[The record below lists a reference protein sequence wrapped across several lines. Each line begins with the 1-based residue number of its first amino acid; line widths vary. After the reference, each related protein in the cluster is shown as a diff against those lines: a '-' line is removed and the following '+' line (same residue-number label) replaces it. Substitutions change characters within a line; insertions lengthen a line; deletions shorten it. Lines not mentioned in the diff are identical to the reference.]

1 MVIGLDPKGV
11 GKMSNWENALLKI
24 CEIYFKSDSS
34 IDWIVVGSVGSVLQG
49 CDMTPGDID
58 IYVKEKE
65 TVGQLAELLQPF
77 ATSEKQGDT
86 YDEHWLSSI
95 EEPTFTQTFPS
106 GFTWTKGHWN
116 IEGVDVEVVNISNS
130 AGIPD
135 SETGD
140 GIWEGGKYIW
150 HLYKNVSFGP
160 YTIRTVPL
168 EIQLESN
175 YRRQRQE
182 RIDAIIKAMQ
192 THGYNE
198 ELLKKA
204 LSSQNLLE
212 FYTAMGVESSIS

>member
-1 MVIGLDPKGV
+1 MVFGLNRLEVK
-11 GKMSNWENALLKI
+11 KLSNWEKALSKI
-24 CEIYFKSDSS
+24 CEIYVNTESRMN
-34 IDWIVVGSVGSVLQG
+34 WVLVGSVGSVLQG

-58 IYVKEKE
+58 IYVKDKE
-65 TVGQLAELLQPF
+65 SVGQFAELLQSF
-77 ATSEKQGDT
+77 ALDKKHGEKHV
-86 YDEHWLSSI
+86 ENWLSSI
-95 EEPTFTQTFPS
+95 EEPTFTQSFPS
-106 GFTWTKGHWN
+106 GFTWTKGRWK

-135 SETGD
+135 SQTGD

-150 HLYKNVSFGP
+150 DLYKNVSFGT

-192 THGYNE
+192 SYGYNE

-204 LSSQNLLE
+204 LSSKHLLE
-212 FYTAMGVESSIS
+212 FYAAMGMKSPIS

>member
-1 MVIGLDPKGV
+1 MVSGLNRLEVK
-11 GKMSNWENALLKI
+11 KLSNWENALSKI
-24 CEIYFKSDSS
+24 CEIYVKSESRM
-34 IDWIVVGSVGSVLQG
+34 DWILVGSVGSVLQG

-58 IYVKEKE
+58 IYVKDKE
-65 TVGQLAELLQPF
+65 SVGKFAELLQSLAPHK
-77 ATSEKQGDT
+77 KQGEKH
-86 YDEHWLSSI
+86 YENWLSSI
-95 EEPTFTQTFPS
+95 EEPTYTQTFPS
-106 GFTWTKGHWN
+106 GFTWSKGRWK

-135 SETGD
+135 SQIGD

-150 HLYKNVSFGP
+150 DLYKNVSFGP

-192 THGYNE
+192 TCGYNE
-198 ELLKKA
+198 ELLNKA
-204 LSSQNLLE
+204 LSSKHLLE
-212 FYTAMGVESSIS
+212 FYAAMGIESPIS

>member
-1 MVIGLDPKGV
+1 
-11 GKMSNWENALLKI
+11 MSNWEKALSTI
-24 CEIYFKSDSS
+24 CEVFFQKERSLE
-34 IDWIVVGSVGSVLQG
+34 WILVGSVGSVLQG
-49 CDMTPGDID
+49 CEITPGDID
-58 IYVKEKE
+58 IYVKDQES
-65 TVGQLAELLQPF
+65 VGQFAEILQ
-77 ATSEKQGDT
+77 SYSLRSRVGDRH
-86 YDEHWLSSI
+86 DENWLSSVEVPI
-95 EEPTFTQTFPS
+95 FTQTFLS
-106 GFTWTKGHWN
+106 GFTWTKGRWK

-135 SETGD
+135 SQTGD

-150 HLYKNVSFGP
+150 DLYKNVSFGP

-192 THGYNE
+192 TYGYNE

-204 LSSQNLLE
+204 LSSKHHLQFNA
-212 FYTAMGVESSIS
+212 AMGVESPIS

>member
-1 MVIGLDPKGV
+1 
-11 GKMSNWENALLKI
+11 MSNWEKALSTI
-24 CEIYFKSDSS
+24 CEIFFQKERS
-34 IDWIVVGSVGSVLQG
+34 IEWILVGSVGSVLQG
-49 CDMTPGDID
+49 CEITPGDID
-58 IYVKEKE
+58 IYVKDQESVRQFAEMLQSYSLRSK
-65 TVGQLAELLQPF
+65 VG
-77 ATSEKQGDT
+77 DR
-86 YDEHWLSSI
+86 YDENRLSSV

-106 GFTWTKGHWN
+106 GFTWTKGRWK

-135 SETGD
+135 SQSGD

-150 HLYKNVSFGP
+150 DLYKNVSFGP

-182 RIDAIIKAMQ
+182 RIDAINKAMQ
-192 THGYNE
+192 TYGYNE

-204 LSSQNLLE
+204 LSSKRLLQ
-212 FYTAMGVESSIS
+212 FYAAMGVESPIS

>member
-1 MVIGLDPKGV
+1 
-11 GKMSNWENALLKI
+11 MSNWENALSKI
-24 CEIYFKSDSS
+24 CEIYVNTESRM
-34 IDWIVVGSVGSVLQG
+34 DWVLVGSVGSVLQG

-58 IYVKEKE
+58 IYVKDKE
-65 TVGQLAELLQPF
+65 SVGHFAELLQPF
-77 ATSEKQGDT
+77 APHKKHGEKH
-86 YDEHWLSSI
+86 DENWLSSI

-106 GFTWTKGHWN
+106 SFTWTKGRWK

-135 SETGD
+135 SQTGN

-150 HLYKNVSFGP
+150 DLYKNVPFGP

-192 THGYNE
+192 TYGYNE
-198 ELLKKA
+198 ELLNKA
-204 LSSQNLLE
+204 LSSKHLLE
-212 FYTAMGVESSIS
+212 FYAAMSKVSPIS